1 MGAGRP
7 KGSTGV
13 NKSAVIREY
22 IISNPDATTNEVVDA
37 LGKKGID
44 VSQALVAGVRSRN
57 GGGSSSKKR
66 SVSKG
71 EVTLKELNS
80 VHSVVENFEEVE
92 DAKNMISMICSLVD
106 EIGSV
111 ERLNEVLAAYEDWSP
126 DSSDVAV
133 EESEEIEDSIDN
145 DDSDSESEDE
155 EEDEDED

>member
-133 EESEEIEDSIDN
+133 EESEEIEDSID
-145 DDSDSESEDE
+145 DSDSESEDE